1 MKNLIFLILILFT
14 ACTEN
19 EMDNKL
25 ETEVLSELNY
35 ESTYQFS
42 PDKKYS
48 RGIPIIAH
56 NGVAYLFEEKK
67 EGVFNNALIMLPQ
80 VREDISKLDSFLKE
94 AELKNATS
102 NHVLFTNNQGEKC
115 YFVVMNEEGHE
126 LVHKLKE
133 EGDEVTIVYGKELS
147 HWYGDSRFEIEEI
160 FNNSKIKNIHDLLL
174 NQQQDRGVNTCSSGG
189 PGATSCSIDDP
200 ISGCSVSCAS
210 GYYACCS
217 AGSNNCYCVEHKQ

>member
-25 ETEVLSELNY
+25 GTEVLSELNY

-80 VREDISKLDSFLKE
+80 VREDISKLPDICARRINPAIKARPPPPVTSKACKADFLDDSL
-94 AELKNATS
+94 
-102 NHVLFTNNQGEKC
+102 
-115 YFVVMNEEGHE
+115 
-126 LVHKLKE
+126 
-133 EGDEVTIVYGKELS
+133 
-147 HWYGDSRFEIEEI
+147 
-160 FNNSKIKNIHDLLL
+160 
-174 NQQQDRGVNTCSSGG
+174 
-189 PGATSCSIDDP
+189 
-200 ISGCSVSCAS
+200 
-210 GYYACCS
+210 
-217 AGSNNCYCVEHKQ
+217 